1 MEKSSRA
8 KTRNINKFSKKE
20 IDLAQLFRAVVKKLW
35 LVILVTVLA
44 GGLAFAGSKLFI
56 KPTYRS
62 TFTAYVNNKQKEAGS
77 SQSNA
82 DILASKSLAHTFSEL
97 ITSRSVLVEAA
108 TAVNLDLS
116 YSALWKMV
124 STSIN
129 NETEIITVS
138 VKTTNAEASYM
149 LATSIAKTALKVTP
163 EIVEGGS
170 MKIVDMPVRPTGIY
184 SPNYTQLTV
193 IGALVGFVAIVL
205 ILCIR
210 QFFNDKVQSEEELSE
225 HYNIPVMGTIPDFDF
240 SDKNANSY
248 YYYSSPQT
256 DKSAK
261 EKKGAQQQ

>member
-8 KTRNINKFSKKE
+8 KTRKINKFSKKE

-62 TFTAYVNNKQKEAGS
+62 IFTAYVNNNQKE
-77 SQSNA
+77 QSNA

-116 YSALWKMV
+116 YSELWKMV

-138 VKTTNAEASYM
+138 VKATDAEVSYM
-149 LATSIAKTALKVTP
+149 LAMSIAKTAMKVTP

-210 QFFNDKVQSEEELSE
+210 QFFNDKVQNEEELSE

-248 YYYSSPQT
+248 YYYYSSPQT